1 MSKLKIGK
9 MTSKELATWFGYA
22 YSTYRKKKTNL
33 IEQLPQYCDFEEVYG
48 GIIVKEI
55 YIEEY
60 INDFEKDI
68 EIYHEQVKKYPLN
81 SISNIVRE
89 ISELPRYKHLSDSQK
104 KRRMTKAGVVGYG
117 ATKEKNSR
125 GIYGTRNYQWSIKLD
140 KVKPGQKPYRDLTE
154 EEQLIFNKYTSVI
167 FGERPDVVQNLRLL
181 DEEFKTTDMT
191 KEEYL
196 KHEARLAF
204 DGTFMDVIFAFRE
217 ETGLMIVRATD
228 HDEETIFK

>member
-1 MSKLKIGK
+1 
-9 MTSKELATWFGYA
+9 
-22 YSTYRKKKTNL
+22 
-33 IEQLPQYCDFEEVYG
+33 
-48 GIIVKEI
+48 
-55 YIEEY
+55 
-60 INDFEKDI
+60 
-68 EIYHEQVKKYPLN
+68 
-81 SISNIVRE
+81 
-89 ISELPRYKHLSDSQK
+89 
-104 KRRMTKAGVVGYG
+104 MTKAGVTGYG
-117 ATKEKNSR
+117 ITKERDSR

-140 KVKPGQKPYRDLTE
+140 KVKPDQKPYRDLTE

-167 FGERPDVVQNLRLL
+167 FGERPDVVQNLKLL

-228 HDEETIFK
+228 HNIKEPVF